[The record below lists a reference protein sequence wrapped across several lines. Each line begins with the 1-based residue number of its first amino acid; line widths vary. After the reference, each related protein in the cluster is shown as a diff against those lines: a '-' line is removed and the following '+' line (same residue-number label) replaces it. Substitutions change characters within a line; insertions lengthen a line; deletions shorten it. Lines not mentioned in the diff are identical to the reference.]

1 MQRPQVQEMAVRKI
15 LPRRTTEVERF
26 RSRRQVPVPLVQH
39 RPQQSEVVPFPRQTL
54 DLDRVLAAD
63 LDQARGVGPE
73 QGQERAPGLERERA
87 LGQGQ
92 DLGVVPT
99 QAF

>member
-1 MQRPQVQEMAVRKI
+1 MAVRKI

-26 RSRRQVPVPLVQH
+26 RSRRQVPVPLVQQ
-39 RPQQSEVVPFPRQTL
+39 RPQQSEVVPFPRQT
-54 DLDRVLAAD
+54 LDRVLAAD